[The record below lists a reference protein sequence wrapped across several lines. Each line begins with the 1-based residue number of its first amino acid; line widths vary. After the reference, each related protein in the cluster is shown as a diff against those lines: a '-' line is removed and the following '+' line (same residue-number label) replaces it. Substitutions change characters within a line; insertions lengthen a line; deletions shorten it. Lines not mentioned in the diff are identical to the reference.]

1 MLARPSMP
9 MTMLK
14 VDEKANSFLIGLI
27 SLPFILEGSASGWN
41 FFYCNFAV
49 EDYMVHLD
57 HCVIHSTAL
66 TFAVNGS

>member
-1 MLARPSMP
+1 MLVRPSMP

-27 SLPFILEGSASGWN
+27 SLPFILEGSAGGWN
-41 FFYCNFAV
+41 FNCNFAV
-49 EDYMVHLD
+49 EDYMVHRD